1 MHMMG
6 LNFVSGFCCCE
17 EIVSFPLLRQE
28 LQKGSSRK
36 GDQGTSE
43 KTSLENLQSSVPLF
57 LQYPV
62 PYAQDTPTPLLVSQ
76 SPSKLHFGN
85 PYSISDSKG
94 LFSFQ
99 KSSLNIAEMSDFLF
113 TVAVS
118 LKILLQM
125 MRMSSQMTSHLG
137 CPL

>member
-1 MHMMG
+1 MMG
-6 LNFVSGFCCCE
+6 LHFVSGFCCCE
-17 EIVSFPLLRQE
+17 EIVSIPLLRQE
-28 LQKGSSRK
+28 LQGSSRK

-94 LFSFQ
+94 SFSFE
-99 KSSLNIAEMSDFLF
+99 KSSLNIGDMIDFLF